1 MTYIDNLKYEHI
13 IEDKDS
19 HFPRAR
25 IIYHEC
31 RGDPLQNF
39 KYYYKTIFNNDLMV
53 TKIALAI
60 RQCHPPLKQSVT
72 TFISRAIF

>member
-13 IEDKDS
+13 IEDTDS

-31 RGDPLQNF
+31 RGDSSAKFQIL
-39 KYYYKTIFNNDLMV
+39 L
-53 TKIALAI
+53 
-60 RQCHPPLKQSVT
+60 
-72 TFISRAIF
+72 